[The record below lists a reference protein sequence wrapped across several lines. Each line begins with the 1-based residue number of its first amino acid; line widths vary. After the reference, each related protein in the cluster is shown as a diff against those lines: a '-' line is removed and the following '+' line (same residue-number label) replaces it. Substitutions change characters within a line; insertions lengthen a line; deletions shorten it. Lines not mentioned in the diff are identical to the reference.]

1 MSIGFD
7 RLKTLAG
14 QKGRMGTTKEGVRFE
29 SLKSISHKFR
39 KLIISCVD
47 KNVNWTTTSTALTIF
62 MSRCICKRNEC
73 VCPQE

>member
-1 MSIGFD
+1 MSRGFD

-14 QKGRMGTTKEGVRFE
+14 QKGRTGTTKEGVRFE

-47 KNVNWTTTSTALTIF
+47 KNVNWTTT
-62 MSRCICKRNEC
+62 
-73 VCPQE
+73 